1 MMFDLSS
8 RMTLHGSL
16 LLAAFA
22 IAGSAALPTPAAA
35 AKTSDVLAACK
46 RTKGCGW
53 STWNDGTIVGCS
65 PNACFKCSGGKC
77 HQIDRT
83 EPGGQKNVS
92 AVGTAVG
99 PASSASATKMS
110 INGNVESVTRNKLP
124 VNGPLINNGPPI
136 SNPGGMNGRMSGKH

>member
-1 MMFDLSS
+1 MFDPSS

-83 EPGGQKNVS
+83 EPGGQKNISAVGR
-92 AVGTAVG
+92 AVGTAS
-99 PASSASATKMS
+99 PAGGTKMS
-110 INGNVESVTRNKLP
+110 TNGNVESVNRNKLSINEP
-124 VNGPLINNGPPI
+124 VISNGPPI
-136 SNPGGMNGRMSGKH
+136 GNPGGLRIG